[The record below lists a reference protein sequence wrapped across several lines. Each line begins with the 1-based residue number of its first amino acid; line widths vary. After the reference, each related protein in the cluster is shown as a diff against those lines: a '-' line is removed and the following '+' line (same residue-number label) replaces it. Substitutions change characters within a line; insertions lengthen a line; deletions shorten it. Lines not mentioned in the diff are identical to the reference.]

1 MTVYDLL
8 GADLPQQTRLVWMA
22 TGKTYLGPLRVIN
35 FLALAYMASYLIKPQ
50 ARWLGWRPL
59 KLVIRMGQNS
69 LYVFCLGIFLSYL
82 GHLVLVEFSAR
93 TATHFAVS
101 LAGVGVMAAVAALMS
116 WVRRTEAQKRRAGA

>member
-1 MTVYDLL
+1 
-8 GADLPQQTRLVWMA
+8 MA

-35 FLALAYMASYLIKPQ
+35 FLALAYMASYLTKPQ